1 MATPKKAKIKE
12 DLLNQLEALGK
23 YDAFNL
29 DLVEDYMTLY
39 DLKMKVKKDITSK
52 GLRYTATNGNGF
64 EIEKPNESIINFTK
78 INTQMLKILNDL
90 GLKEPS
96 PNPEGYED
104 GLL

>member
-1 MATPKKAKIKE
+1 MATPKRTKIKE
-12 DLLNQLEALGK
+12 DLLNQLTNLGK

-39 DLKMKVKKDITSK
+39 DLKMKVKKDIHDN
-52 GLRYTATNGNGF
+52 GLRYKTTNGNGF
-64 EIEKPNESIINFTK
+64 ETEKPNESVLNFTK

-96 PNPEGYED
+96 SDSGDED

>member
-1 MATPKKAKIKE
+1 MSAPSKSKIKE
-12 DLLNQLEALGK
+12 DLLNQLEVLGK
-23 YDAFNL
+23 YDAFNI

-39 DLKMKVKKDITSK
+39 DLKREVKKDIHDK
-52 GLRYTATNGNGF
+52 GLRYKTTNGNGF
-64 EIEKPNESIINFTK
+64 VIEKPNESILNFTK

-96 PNPEGYED
+96 SDPGDED